1 MTENQHLTWV
11 MAMPDCAN
19 VNHVMQQLT
28 QVQFNSGEQ
37 NKDMSKA
44 RQDRDYKD
52 TQTVI
57 SCLCDRNP
65 FSLDNNLRNISTGV
79 YAHSEANSYK
89 AKAVGQAI
97 PDDMLHNSAGDYAFQ
112 KKETNCDT
120 EF

>member
-1 MTENQHLTWV
+1 MTKV
-11 MAMPDCAN
+11 SAN

-52 TQTVI
+52 TQTII

-79 YAHSEANSYK
+79 CSNYGILGNVIGLAAFMRGRELSTLVVILSVCHSVITGKSLS
-89 AKAVGQAI
+89 GHQ
-97 PDDMLHNSAGDYAFQ
+97 
-112 KKETNCDT
+112 T
-120 EF
+120 

>member
-1 MTENQHLTWV
+1 MTKV
-11 MAMPDCAN
+11 SAN

-89 AKAVGQAI
+89 GKAAI
-97 PDDMLHNSAGDYAFQ
+97 PDDMLHNSVGEYAFQ
-112 KKETNCDT
+112 KKETNRDT